1 MLVIK
6 LKSRA
11 RCAGF
16 ELDLRT
22 KYSKSQKFFN
32 ESIRPKVE
40 LNRDITNSL
49 GGTWQLEIFDLKMT
63 LVSSVISHD

>member
-1 MLVIK
+1 MGAVYTKTFVMLVIK

-22 KYSKSQKFFN
+22 KNSRSQFFFN
-32 ESIRPKVE
+32 NSYRPKLE
-40 LNRDITNSL
+40 LNCVVASFL
-49 GGTWQLEIFDLKMT
+49 GGTWPLG
-63 LVSSVISHD
+63 SY